1 MYMYTK
7 FGSRG
12 LCNFG
17 DFIPFS
23 LPVYMYFFFIIQIDE
38 AKAEVQEMV
47 EFLRDP
53 SRFKKLGAKLPT
65 G

>member
-1 MYMYTK
+1 MA
-7 FGSRG
+7 SAISEILSLSPS
-12 LCNFG
+12 LCTCTF
-17 DFIPFS
+17 
-23 LPVYMYFFFIIQIDE
+23 LFIIQIDE

>member
-1 MYMYTK
+1 MYRK

-23 LPVYMYFFFIIQIDE
+23 LPCVHVLSFIIVQIDE